1 MKYFSDLTGKIYN
14 TEAECLKAEQAFNF
28 EL

>member
-14 TEAECLKAEQAFNF
+14 TEAECMKAEQAFNF